1 MTLEP
6 YPWQFSPWRHLREA
20 VEEGRLPHAL
30 LLVGPRGIG
39 KGRLA
44 RALIARYLCESP
56 VAGAAACGACRGCQL
71 FLAGNHPDFVTIR
84 PAADKKTESIGVDA
98 VREAQAFMDLTPH
111 YGTGRCLLLEP
122 ADGLTEE
129 AANGLLKTLEEPPP
143 GALLVLAARRQA
155 PLPATIVSRCRRI
168 TLDVPEPGNPEA
180 LEWLRHELP
189 AGIDPAAAL
198 AMAHGAPE
206 RAVAE
211 AGEDAVRHRR
221 ERFDEWF
228 LLGQGESDPVTLA
241 EGWAG
246 TATPLAESVIGWL
259 EDLLRVQ
266 AGHPAST
273 LYNRDLADHLMALTG
288 FHSRRF
294 LLDERQAWIR
304 AWNGLQKGGLTP
316 QLVLEDRLIAWHDS
330 SLKSARHPQ
339 KLR

>member
-6 YPWQFSPWRHLREA
+6 YPWQQAPWRRLREA

-30 LLVGPRGIG
+30 LLAGPRGIG

-44 RALIARYLCESP
+44 RVLIARYLCESP
-56 VAGAAACGACRGCQL
+56 GAGEAACGACRSCRL

-84 PAADKKTESIGVDA
+84 PDPDKKTESIGVDA

-111 YGTGRCLLLEP
+111 YGTGRCLVLEP

-143 GALLVLAARRQA
+143 GALLILAARRLA

-168 TLDVPEPGNPEA
+168 SLGVPEPGDPDV

-189 AGIDPAAAL
+189 DGLDPAAAL

-211 AGEDAVRHRR
+211 AGERAVRHRR

-228 LLGQGESDPVTLA
+228 TLGRGEGDPVALA

-246 TATPLAESVIGWL
+246 TAVPLAESVVGWL
-259 EDLLRVQ
+259 EDLLRLQ
-266 AGHPAST
+266 AGHPAGAV
-273 LYNRDLADHLMALTG
+273 YNRDLAAELTTLADL
-288 FHSRRF
+288 HSRRL
-294 LLDERQAWIR
+294 LLDEREAWVQ

-316 QLVLEDRLIAWHDS
+316 QLVLENRLIAWHDS
-330 SLKSARHPQ
+330 ALKSARNSHN
-339 KLR
+339 LR